1 MTTKEK
7 ILIATLEL
15 ASEQGLG
22 SVSLSQIAKKVGIQK
37 PSLYN
42 HFASKDEI
50 VEGLY
55 EYLRQRA
62 KDKVAN
68 TMLDYGELVKNK
80 SALEIL
86 TQTVN
91 SYIAMNQ
98 DADME
103 QFYKFVMSE
112 RSIRKEAA
120 KIMLVETEK
129 MILATKQLFYA
140 MQVQHIMEFQNID
153 MAAFSYA
160 MAVHSIMDYMY
171 DQRAAGVEV
180 AAKKMLDDYLKEFC
194 SVYGNEQL
202 YEEKADEK

>member
-50 VEGLY
+50 IDGLY

-68 TMLDYGELVKNK
+68 TMIDYGELVKNK

-91 SYIAMNQ
+91 SYMAIDQ

-112 RSIRKEAA
+112 RSIQKEAA

-160 MAVHSIMDYMY
+160 MTIHSTMDYIH
-171 DQRAAGVEV
+171 DQRMAGVEV
-180 AAKKMLDDYLKEFC
+180 TAEQMLDDYLKEFC
-194 SVYGNEQL
+194 GIYG
-202 YEEKADEK
+202 KK

>member
-42 HFASKDEI
+42 HFTSKDEI
-50 VEGLY
+50 IDGLY

-68 TMLDYGELVKNK
+68 TMIDYGELVKNK

-91 SYIAMNQ
+91 SYMAINR

-112 RSIRKEAA
+112 RSIQKEAA

-160 MAVHSIMDYMY
+160 MTIHSIMDYMY
-171 DQRAAGVEV
+171 DQRMAGVEV
-180 AAKKMLDDYLKEFC
+180 TAEQMLDDYLKEFC
-194 SVYGNEQL
+194 SVYGNEQS
-202 YEEKADEK
+202 YEEKIDEK